1 MRPWPPGL
9 GTKKPGLHHLV
20 GLETAAI
27 TFFSRSIS
35 VTFKDSDS
43 YALGTARAVAMFS
56 GFTSEFGL
64 MEMIIGESVIIG
76 LSGKVSLST
85 LGNDFIRSLVH

>member
-9 GTKKPGLHHLV
+9 GTKKPGLHHVV

-35 VTFKDSDS
+35 VTLRDSDS
-43 YALGTARAVAMFS
+43 YALSTAHAVAMFR
-56 GFTSEFGL
+56 GRMSELGL
-64 MEMIIGESVIIG
+64 IEMVIGESVIIG
-76 LSGKVSLST
+76 LSFTCHLA
-85 LGNDFIRSLVH
+85 LGETTF